1 MPAPVRLT
9 VERKFS
15 MDLGLKNKVALVA
28 AASQGLG
35 KASAMGLAREGAR
48 LVICSRNEESINRTA
63 AEITSQTGAVVIPVA
78 ADVSKV
84 PDISQFVQTAVQ
96 EFGKI
101 DILINNAGGPPTG
114 HILKLPD
121 EEWSRGVQLTLMSVV
136 RMVREVIPHMQQQ
149 KWGRIISIV
158 SIAAKQPI
166 NELLISSTL
175 RPGILGLTKV
185 LSNQYAAD
193 NITVNTVCPGLILTK
208 RQEEL
213 SVSRAADR
221 NLSLEQYLEESAKAI
236 PAGRLGRPEEIGD
249 VVTFLASE
257 QASYINGVNLLA
269 DGGSARGIH

>member
-1 MPAPVRLT
+1 
-9 VERKFS
+9 

-35 KASAMGLAREGAR
+35 RASAVALAREGACV
-48 LVICSRNEESINRTA
+48 VICSRSEEKIKKAA
-63 AEITSQTGAVVIPVA
+63 AEIASQTGTTVVPVA
-78 ADVSKV
+78 ADVSNAQ
-84 PDISQFVQTAVQ
+84 DIVRFVQTAVR
-96 EFGKI
+96 EFGKV
-101 DILINNAGGPPTG
+101 DVLVNNAGGPPTG
-114 HILKLPD
+114 HILNLPD
-121 EEWSRGVQLTLMSVV
+121 DEWARGVQLTLMSVI
-136 RMVREVIPHMQQQ
+136 RMVREVLPHMQKQR
-149 KWGRIISIV
+149 WGRIISIV

-185 LSNQYAAD
+185 LANQYAAD

-221 NLSLEQYLEESAKAI
+221 KMTLEEYLEESARTI
-236 PAGRLGRPEEIGD
+236 PAGRLGRPEEVGD

-257 QASYINGVNLLA
+257 QASYINGVNLLV
-269 DGGSARGIH
+269 DGGSAKGIH